1 MKLEGPKYGGG
12 VDLGWQQVRAAGR
25 IWARTWRTLTA
36 EIPLQVQ
43 VKELT
48 GEEQSRWSL
57 IFLGQRLNFWGKSGI
72 SYEQYDKINTTWT
85 ARLPSGREMPLALS
99 RETLREY
106 TTAAAQVDR
115 AAAEQLLRDRLA
127 EALALQLGDGE
138 AVRTDYTVRE
148 RNGVLEV
155 TLLAECREEIGRFAP
170 WEGVQPQ

>member
-1 MKLEGPKYGGG
+1 
-12 VDLGWQQVRAAGR
+12 
-25 IWARTWRTLTA
+25 
-36 EIPLQVQ
+36 
-43 VKELT
+43 
-48 GEEQSRWSL
+48 
-57 IFLGQRLNFWGKSGI
+57 
-72 SYEQYDKINTTWT
+72 
-85 ARLPSGREMPLALS
+85 MPLALS

-106 TTAAAQVDR
+106 TTAATQVDR

-155 TLLAECREEIGRFAP
+155 TLLAECREEIGRFVP

>member
-1 MKLEGPKYGGG
+1 MRSPTNLRHISGHTRHNDNKWTHLLKLRQPTRFLWC
-12 VDLGWQQVRAAGR
+12 V
-25 IWARTWRTLTA
+25 
-36 EIPLQVQ
+36 PLRWYR
-43 VKELT
+43 
-48 GEEQSRWSL
+48 RWSL

-155 TLLAECREEIGRFAP
+155 TLLAECREEIGRFVP